1 MGTIRIKTST
11 EYITSDGKTFSKYEE
26 AVRHDKVLDSHRT
39 ADQALDELMHGD
51 TDALLTS
58 CIAERKVQGLDQS
71 VSLLGMKHA
80 ELANWWVTYMYFD
93 EAAQSW
99 LPKSMKEDDPFWSLN
114 DLSKA

>member
-58 CIAERKVQGLDQS
+58 CIAERKEQGLDQS
-71 VSLLGMKHA
+71 VSLLGMNHA
-80 ELANWWVTYMYFD
+80 ELVNWWVTYMYFD